1 MQKILVIED
10 EPTVREMLVL
20 NLQAEGFEVLETGDG
35 VEGLNLARDKLPD
48 LLLLDLMLPSLDGI
62 SVCRMLRRSS
72 QVPIIMLT
80 ARGAELDRIMGLE
93 SGADDYVVKP
103 FSTARP
109 SARPR
114 RRPSVGAGLRT
125 ATGSTVVVLPA
136 CPSA

>member
-20 NLQAEGFEVLETGDG
+20 NLRAEGFEVLETGDG
-35 VEGLNLARDKLPD
+35 VEGLNLAREQLPD

-72 QVPIIMLT
+72 KVPIIMLT

-103 FSTARP
+103 FSL
-109 SARPR
+109 
-114 RRPSVGAGLRT
+114 G
-125 ATGSTVVVLPA
+125 
-136 CPSA
+136 